1 MADLINFYSTTDF
14 DISNQKE
21 YRLWLL
27 SVIESEQK
35 TLGELTYVFCSDE
48 YLLDINQTYLQH
60 DTLTDI
66 ITFDYTDGDSISTEI
81 YISIDR
87 VKENAKEFG
96 VDFEK
101 ELKRVM
107 AHGVLHCCGYKDLTE
122 EEKDLMR
129 AKENLKIELFH
140 VEQK

>member
-14 DISNQKE
+14 DISNQEE

-27 SVIESEQK
+27 SVIKSEQK

-48 YLLDINQTYLQH
+48 YLLDINQSYLQH

-66 ITFDYTDGDSISTEI
+66 ITFDYTEGDSISTEI

-87 VKENAKEFG
+87 VKENAEEFG

-107 AHGVLHCCGYKDLTE
+107 AHGVLHCCGYKDLTQ

>member
-14 DISNQKE
+14 DISDQEE

-27 SVIESEQK
+27 SVIKSEQK

-48 YLLDINQTYLQH
+48 YLLDINQSYLQH

-66 ITFDYTDGDSISTEI
+66 ITFDYTDGDSISAEI

-87 VKENAKEFG
+87 VKENANEFG

-122 EEKDLMR
+122 KEKDLMR

>member
-14 DISNQKE
+14 DISNQEE

>member
-14 DISNQKE
+14 DISNQEE

-101 ELKRVM
+101 ELKRIM